1 MRKALALALVALA
14 LGSCKK
20 QEEEKIKQPIQPNC
34 NCKTVTRVGD
44 PFAVSVIPSV
54 WKQNIYYNNDCT
66 NVSTY
71 ETVDL
76 GPYKLGDK
84 KCN

>member
-1 MRKALALALVALA
+1 MKKLLSIAIVALA

-20 QEEEKIKQPIQPNC
+20 EAEVKPAQPVAPNC
-34 NCKTVTRVGD
+34 NCKTITRVGD
-44 PFAVSVIPSV
+44 SYVVSINPTV

-71 ETVDL
+71 ETVNL
-76 GPYKLGDK
+76 GNYKVGDK